1 MSNSDN
7 TGHNEHIHLSLPVNA
22 AYVSAARLTV
32 SSVANRMGFSVDE
45 IEDIKT
51 AVSEA
56 CTFIIKKAHSDNKN
70 EFKISL
76 MMDNGAMEIQ
86 VRTLYEQD
94 LEFAEDDMCLT
105 LIRGLVESFEI
116 SKEDAEL
123 CITLYKKHMALR
135 LD

>member
-1 MSNSDN
+1 MNAEGN
-7 TGHNEHIHLSLPVNA
+7 MRGEKIHLSLPVNA

-32 SSVANRMGFSVDE
+32 SSVANRMGFSIDE

-56 CTFIIKKAHSDNKN
+56 CTFIIKKAHSDSRN
-70 EFKISL
+70 EFRISL
-76 MMDNGAMEIQ
+76 LLEADTMEICICSQ
-86 VRTLYEQD
+86 YDKD
-94 LEFAEDDMCLT
+94 LELTEDDMCLT

-116 SKEDAEL
+116 RKEDSEL
-123 CITLYKKHMALR
+123 IITLYKKHLGLN